1 MALLRKI
8 NTKAKTEINTGFGAN
23 AADYGGRFVNKN
35 GQPNIEKQGVNFFER
50 ISWFHSMLAIPRWK
64 FFFLIFAFY
73 ILVNVVFACILLL
86 KKLLWVQNSSRCIT
100 AMMKPIKLF

>member
-1 MALLRKI
+1 MSIIRKF

-23 AADYGGRFVNKN
+23 ASDYGGRFVNKN
-35 GQPNIEKQGVNFFER
+35 GLPNIEKRGVNFFER

-73 ILVNVVFACILLL
+73 IICH
-86 KKLLWVQNSSRCIT
+86 
-100 AMMKPIKLF
+100 IK